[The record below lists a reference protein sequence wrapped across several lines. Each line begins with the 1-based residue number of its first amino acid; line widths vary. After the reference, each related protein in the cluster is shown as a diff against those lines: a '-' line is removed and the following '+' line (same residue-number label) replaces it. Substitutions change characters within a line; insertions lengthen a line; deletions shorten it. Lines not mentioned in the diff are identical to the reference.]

1 MSESRGRWSYSP
13 EYRKRPITSR
23 RLGDD
28 YSKEAIEAFITL
40 RIRAQLD
47 QQAQE
52 ESQRQKQKQAQLPQ
66 AKPELK
72 QAKKE
77 EAKPSRPVIQ
87 SVTIGRIIDL
97 NDPKI
102 QASFGLT
109 QWAKI
114 QNLKTMSMSFNYLTE
129 NNLLNM
135 DRLQDTIEA
144 ECSDFNRDTQ
154 DLLIVE
160 KKLKTCNM
168 LLKNLG
174 IYHKF
179 RPIHQQHI
187 QSRKSAK
194 FKEQHMRELLLY
206 DGAVKKLHEYQERHN
221 RTTVPNMKDLQY
233 WKVELT
239 TQQQE
244 LYARRRRSMQ
254 EIKTMEDGYSLLTQ
268 LSRQRDN
275 TLHRT
280 EPQR

>member
-109 QWAKI
+109 QWA
-114 QNLKTMSMSFNYLTE
+114 SFAL
-129 NNLLNM
+129 
-135 DRLQDTIEA
+135 
-144 ECSDFNRDTQ
+144 
-154 DLLIVE
+154 
-160 KKLKTCNM
+160 
-168 LLKNLG
+168 
-174 IYHKF
+174 
-179 RPIHQQHI
+179 
-187 QSRKSAK
+187 
-194 FKEQHMRELLLY
+194 
-206 DGAVKKLHEYQERHN
+206 
-221 RTTVPNMKDLQY
+221 
-233 WKVELT
+233 
-239 TQQQE
+239 
-244 LYARRRRSMQ
+244 
-254 EIKTMEDGYSLLTQ
+254 
-268 LSRQRDN
+268 
-275 TLHRT
+275 
-280 EPQR
+280 